1 MWGEGGRMAAA
12 SPVLLKVCPL
22 SKGCSSSQLHDD
34 CLQLLCGH
42 LQGAVFVFYSLKM
55 KIHMNILHEITIDCM
70 QSVTHRYFV
79 LAFSLRPF

>member
-1 MWGEGGRMAAA
+1 MRGGRRGVRGGVMWGEGGRMAAA

-42 LQGAVFVFYSLKM
+42 LQGAVLVFYSLKT
-55 KIHMNILHEITIDCM
+55 HMNIL
-70 QSVTHRYFV
+70 
-79 LAFSLRPF
+79 P